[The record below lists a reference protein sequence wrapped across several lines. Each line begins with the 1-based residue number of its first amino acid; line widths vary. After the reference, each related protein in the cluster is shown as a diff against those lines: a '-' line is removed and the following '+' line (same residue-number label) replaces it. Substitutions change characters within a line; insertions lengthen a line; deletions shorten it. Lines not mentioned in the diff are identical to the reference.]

1 MRHAETSILI
11 RADRDRIFDTVSDLD
26 NWPKLLPHYR
36 WIKTIQDSGE
46 ARIVSMAARRGWIP
60 IQWTSLY
67 VVDREACEIRF
78 THLKSFTKGMQVV
91 WTFTPGPE
99 GVHVRIVHDLEL
111 GWPLIGSFVARR
123 IIGQFFIEYIA
134 SRTLAAFKK
143 HLE

>member
-1 MRHAETSILI
+1 MHAETSIVI
-11 RADRDRIFDTVSDLD
+11 RADRGRIFDTVSNLE

-46 ARIVSMAARRGWIP
+46 ARIVNMAARRGWIP

-78 THLKSFTKGMQVV
+78 THLKAFTKGMQVV
-91 WTFTPGPE
+91 WTFTSTPD

-111 GWPLIGSFVARR
+111 HWPWIGSFVADR
-123 IIGQFFIEYIA
+123 IIGHFFIDHVA
-134 SRTLAAFKK
+134 SRTLATFKK
-143 HLE
+143 YLE